1 MKAKTVDKIA
11 IISALCCALHCTVLP
26 VVVGLSTWAGMAIF
40 VENPWVEYAFIVSG
54 ILLAYFSLGKS
65 LKEHKNHS
73 PARMAIIGVIILLV
87 SRMHIF
93 HDFELFLTVSG
104 ALFLIV
110 AHAKNIQIT
119 YKLRKKRLDVS

>member
-1 MKAKTVDKIA
+1 MKSKTVDRIA

-26 VVVGLSTWAGMAIF
+26 VLIGISAWAGLAIF
-40 VENPWVEYAFIVSG
+40 VENPWIEYGFILLG

-73 PARMAIIGVIILLV
+73 PSRMAVIGVLILLA
-87 SRMHIF
+87 SRFHVF
-93 HDFELFLTVSG
+93 HDFELFLTISG

-110 AHAKNIQIT
+110 AHAKNMQLT
-119 YKLRKKRLDVS
+119 YKFRRKNLGI